1 METTLTRM
9 SEDQAETIARI
20 VKSLLLNPEQ
30 VPAFVNDPAG
40 FPGLEQADV
49 RAQLKD
55 FLSRVAKSLDDEAFP
70 WIT

>member
-20 VKSLLLNPEQ
+20 VKLLLLNPEQ
-30 VPAFVNDPAG
+30 VPAFLDNPAA
-40 FPGLEQADV
+40 FPGMEQADV

-55 FLSRVAKSLDDEAFP
+55 YLSRVAKRLADEQVP
-70 WIT
+70 WLT